1 VSWLRLPHSMCIDS
15 RYDQCTRYCGTS
27 GKTSLVESLSTV
39 ALAFLRM
46 GKLHTTRL
54 RRRERSIVWP
64 LMPQEDSMPSQ
75 FKQQRPRP
83 LRNGTR
89 RRAGTLLSQ
98 LRRAEDFVLVVPAS
112 KTVVVY
118 GSITVY
124 GSTVTL
130 VLQNGS
136 RRIVVGDDGK
146 SIPIFVI

>member
-1 VSWLRLPHSMCIDS
+1 
-15 RYDQCTRYCGTS
+15 
-27 GKTSLVESLSTV
+27 
-39 ALAFLRM
+39 
-46 GKLHTTRL
+46 
-54 RRRERSIVWP
+54 
-64 LMPQEDSMPSQ
+64 MPSQ

-146 SIPIFVI
+146 SIPIFAI